1 MSVPCGH
8 ARWSPRPWWPSSWRP
23 PSWRNSGGTRCPRFT
38 IIIPVTCAGSDADE
52 GPWDPP
58 GSRPGGIH
66 GSREEFRGGR
76 GRQTSRRGVRR
87 RGRPDRGRYGKK
99 STGNLRLGMGAGVPG
114 KGARR
119 HPGCRIGPGPGDRDR
134 GRSVSG
140 RRKPAGAQGI
150 CACHLSRC
158 FARRRARASGRRHVP
173 SPPFRGGP
181 GEGGNGTDGKAPSGL
196 SGSGFPGEHGEPAA
210 GPGSRGGAPAP
221 LPGDEERPAGGRRR
235 EGKEKGVNE
244 GILTVSLGD
253 RSYDIFF
260 ANGVFPLFQEWV
272 GRFFRGDA
280 VFVVTDRTVSSIYG
294 KDIQKW
300 LSGIPHHMFSLP
312 PGEGEKH
319 RDTVLE
325 IYSFLAGKGAGRD
338 SLVVAFGGGVVGDLA
353 GFAAAT
359 FLRGMPYVQIPT
371 TLLAQVDSSVGGKT
385 GYNLPEGKN
394 LVGAFHQPRAV
405 FIDPTFL
412 LTLDDRNLRA
422 GMAEVVKCAFAGVP
436 SLLDSVAA
444 RAGSWRKMSGEA
456 WIHVIRSAVAFKA
469 GVVERDEREASTR
482 RILNLGHT
490 IGHALEQA
498 SGYWR
503 LLHGEAVAM
512 GMAWEAVFSRR
523 QGVTPPE
530 VERQMI
536 DLLLAM
542 GFTIDDPGIPLP
554 AIAEAIGMDKKRM
567 LSDIDMPLLTGPGSC
582 VLRPISVS
590 LLREDLPAIRDEIR
604 KTLRERAA
612 VGRKERRDPGSE
624 EVRVPFP
631 GQADILPPISALE
644 RRVVLDPRDVDAMIA
659 LAEAYRRAGN
669 LAGAWET
676 IKEALHQHPSSAR
689 AQHVAR
695 EIERNMK
702 EPRSVAGESPSPLL
716 EDVLILEEGAFEL
729 RPADRRADIPEEH
742 VVASGPPAPGPPEV
756 SEGTSLPDAE
766 ETVRTVTMA
775 SVYWDQGKQEEA
787 RRIIEGILR
796 GNPQD
801 PRRSEE
807 R

>member
-1 MSVPCGH
+1 M
-8 ARWSPRPWWPSSWRP
+8 RP
-23 PSWRNSGGTRCPRFT
+23 
-38 IIIPVTCAGSDADE
+38 E
-52 GPWDPP
+52 
-58 GSRPGGIH
+58 
-66 GSREEFRGGR
+66 
-76 GRQTSRRGVRR
+76 
-87 RGRPDRGRYGKK
+87 
-99 STGNLRLGMGAGVPG
+99 
-114 KGARR
+114 
-119 HPGCRIGPGPGDRDR
+119 
-134 GRSVSG
+134 
-140 RRKPAGAQGI
+140 
-150 CACHLSRC
+150 
-158 FARRRARASGRRHVP
+158 
-173 SPPFRGGP
+173 
-181 GEGGNGTDGKAPSGL
+181 
-196 SGSGFPGEHGEPAA
+196 
-210 GPGSRGGAPAP
+210 
-221 LPGDEERPAGGRRR
+221 GGRRR
-235 EGKEKGVNE
+235 EGKEEGVNE

-280 VFVVTDRTVSSIYG
+280 VFVVTDKTVSSIYD

-300 LSGIPHHMFSLP
+300 LSGIPHHVLSLP
-312 PGEGEKH
+312 AGEGEKH
-319 RDTVLE
+319 GDTVRE
-325 IYSFLAGKGAGRD
+325 IYSCFAGKGAGRD

-371 TLLAQVDSSVGGKT
+371 TLLSQVDSSVGGKT

-405 FIDPTFL
+405 FIDPAFL

-456 WIHVIRSAVAFKA
+456 WIDIIRSTVAFKA

-490 IGHALEQA
+490 VGHALEQA
-498 SGYWR
+498 SGYRR

-512 GMAWEAVFSRR
+512 GLAWEAVFSRR

-554 AIAEAIGMDKKRM
+554 AIASAIGMDKKKR
-567 LSDIDMPLLTGPGSC
+567 LSNIDMPLVAGPGSC
-582 VLRPISVS
+582 VLRPIPVS

-604 KTLRERAA
+604 NTLQERERAA
-612 VGRKERRDPGSE
+612 VLEKRRVPEKE
-624 EVRVPFP
+624 EVHAPHP
-631 GQADILPPISALE
+631 GAADTLPSISALE
-644 RRVVLDPRDVDAMIA
+644 RRVVEDPRDAEAMIA

-676 IKEALHQHPSSAR
+676 IKEALHQHPSSFQ

-702 EPRSVAGESPSPLL
+702 KALPVAGESPSPLL

-729 RPADRRADIPEEH
+729 RPADRRGDIREER
-742 VVASGPPAPGPPEV
+742 VAFPGPPAPGSPDTA
-756 SEGTSLPDAE
+756 EGTPPLGGG

-775 SVYWDQGKQEEA
+775 SVYWDQGKEEEA

-796 GNPQD
+796 ENPLD
-801 PRRSEE
+801 PRARAWKEAREGKRPRQRGKEE
-807 R
+807 ENALTGFLEKVAKEYGYDVPRHY

>member
-1 MSVPCGH
+1 
-8 ARWSPRPWWPSSWRP
+8 
-23 PSWRNSGGTRCPRFT
+23 
-38 IIIPVTCAGSDADE
+38 
-52 GPWDPP
+52 
-58 GSRPGGIH
+58 
-66 GSREEFRGGR
+66 
-76 GRQTSRRGVRR
+76 
-87 RGRPDRGRYGKK
+87 
-99 STGNLRLGMGAGVPG
+99 
-114 KGARR
+114 
-119 HPGCRIGPGPGDRDR
+119 
-134 GRSVSG
+134 VS
-140 RRKPAGAQGI
+140 
-150 CACHLSRC
+150 
-158 FARRRARASGRRHVP
+158 
-173 SPPFRGGP
+173 
-181 GEGGNGTDGKAPSGL
+181 
-196 SGSGFPGEHGEPAA
+196 
-210 GPGSRGGAPAP
+210 
-221 LPGDEERPAGGRRR
+221 
-235 EGKEKGVNE
+235 E

-272 GRFFRGDA
+272 GRIFRGDA
-280 VFVVTDRTVSSIYG
+280 VFVVTDRTVSSIYD

-300 LSGIPHHMFSLP
+300 LSGIPHHVLSLP

-319 RDTVLE
+319 GDTVRE
-325 IYSFLAGKGAGRD
+325 IYSFFAGTGAGRD
-338 SLVVAFGGGVVGDLA
+338 ALVVAFGGGVVGDLA

-371 TLLAQVDSSVGGKT
+371 TLLSQVDSSVGGKT

-456 WIHVIRSAVAFKA
+456 WINVIRGAVAFKA
-469 GVVERDEREASTR
+469 GVVEQDEREASTR

-512 GMAWEAVFSRR
+512 GLAWEAVFSRR
-523 QGVTPPE
+523 QGVTPPA
-530 VERQMI
+530 VERQMT
-536 DLLLAM
+536 DLLLTM
-542 GFTIDDPGIPLP
+542 GFTIDDPWIPLP
-554 AIAEAIGMDKKRM
+554 AIAAAIGMDKKRL
-567 LSDIDMPLLTGPGSC
+567 LSNIDMPLLTSPGSC
-582 VLRPISVS
+582 VLRPIPVS

-604 KTLRERAA
+604 KTMRERAGAA
-612 VGRKERRDPGSE
+612 VPEKRRVPEKE
-624 EVRVPFP
+624 EVRAPLP
-631 GQADILPPISALE
+631 GPADTLPSISALE
-644 RRVVLDPRDVDAMIA
+644 RRVVVDPRDAEAMIA
-659 LAEAYRRAGN
+659 LAEAYCRAGN

-676 IKEALHQHPSSAR
+676 IKEALHQNPYSGSALLL
-689 AQHVAR
+689 AR

-702 EPRSVAGESPSPLL
+702 EALPAAGESPSPLL

-729 RPADRRADIPEEH
+729 RPADQRDDIREER
-742 VVASGPPAPGPPEV
+742 VSSPVGLASGPPDTM
-756 SEGTSLPDAE
+756 EGTFPVGGG

-787 RRIIEGILR
+787 MQIIEGILR
-796 GNPQD
+796 ENPLD
-801 PRRSEE
+801 PRARAWKEARGGKRPRE
-807 R
+807 RGKEAENALTGFLEKVAKEYGYDIS

>member
-1 MSVPCGH
+1 
-8 ARWSPRPWWPSSWRP
+8 
-23 PSWRNSGGTRCPRFT
+23 
-38 IIIPVTCAGSDADE
+38 
-52 GPWDPP
+52 
-58 GSRPGGIH
+58 
-66 GSREEFRGGR
+66 
-76 GRQTSRRGVRR
+76 
-87 RGRPDRGRYGKK
+87 
-99 STGNLRLGMGAGVPG
+99 
-114 KGARR
+114 
-119 HPGCRIGPGPGDRDR
+119 
-134 GRSVSG
+134 
-140 RRKPAGAQGI
+140 
-150 CACHLSRC
+150 
-158 FARRRARASGRRHVP
+158 
-173 SPPFRGGP
+173 
-181 GEGGNGTDGKAPSGL
+181 
-196 SGSGFPGEHGEPAA
+196 
-210 GPGSRGGAPAP
+210 
-221 LPGDEERPAGGRRR
+221 
-235 EGKEKGVNE
+235 VNE

-260 ANGVFPLFQEWV
+260 ANGVFPLFQEWM

-300 LSGIPHHMFSLP
+300 LSGIPHHLFSLP

-319 RDTVLE
+319 GDTVRE
-325 IYSFLAGKGAGRD
+325 IYSFFAGKGAGRD

-371 TLLAQVDSSVGGKT
+371 TLLSQVDSSVGGKT

-456 WIHVIRSAVAFKA
+456 WLNIIHSAVVFKA
-469 GVVERDEREASTR
+469 GVVERDEREASAR

-498 SGYWR
+498 SGYWH

-554 AIAEAIGMDKKRM
+554 AIAAAIGMDKKRL
-567 LSDIDMPLLTGPGSC
+567 LSNIDMPLLTGPGTC
-582 VLRPISVS
+582 VLRPIPVS

-604 KTLRERAA
+604 KTLRERAGA
-612 VGRKERRDPGSE
+612 AEPAKRHVPEKE
-624 EVRVPFP
+624 EVRASLP
-631 GQADILPPISALE
+631 GQADPLPSISALE
-644 RRVVLDPRDVDAMIA
+644 RRVVADPRDEEAMIA

-702 EPRSVAGESPSPLL
+702 EALPLAGESPSPLL

-729 RPADRRADIPEEH
+729 RPADQRDDIREEQA
-742 VVASGPPAPGPPEV
+742 ASPGPPAPGPPDTT
-756 SEGTSLPDAE
+756 EGIPPSGGG

-796 GNPQD
+796 ENPLD
-801 PRRSEE
+801 PRARAWKEAREGKRPRE
-807 R
+807 RGKEAENALTGFLEKVAKEYGYDIPRHH

>member
-1 MSVPCGH
+1 M
-8 ARWSPRPWWPSSWRP
+8 
-23 PSWRNSGGTRCPRFT
+23 N
-38 IIIPVTCAGSDADE
+38 
-52 GPWDPP
+52 
-58 GSRPGGIH
+58 
-66 GSREEFRGGR
+66 
-76 GRQTSRRGVRR
+76 
-87 RGRPDRGRYGKK
+87 K
-99 STGNLRLGMGAGVPG
+99 
-114 KGARR
+114 
-119 HPGCRIGPGPGDRDR
+119 
-134 GRSVSG
+134 
-140 RRKPAGAQGI
+140 
-150 CACHLSRC
+150 
-158 FARRRARASGRRHVP
+158 
-173 SPPFRGGP
+173 
-181 GEGGNGTDGKAPSGL
+181 
-196 SGSGFPGEHGEPAA
+196 
-210 GPGSRGGAPAP
+210 
-221 LPGDEERPAGGRRR
+221 
-235 EGKEKGVNE
+235 

-394 LVGAFHQPRAV
+394 LVGVFHQPRAV

-436 SLLDSVAA
+436 SLLESVAA

-456 WIHVIRSAVAFKA
+456 WINVIRSAVAFKA

-523 QGVTPPE
+523 QGVTPPG

-542 GFTIDDPGIPLP
+542 GFAIDDPGIPLP
-554 AIAEAIGMDKKRM
+554 AIAAAIGMDKKRM
-567 LSDIDMPLLTGPGSC
+567 LSNIDMPLVTGPGSC
-582 VLRPISVS
+582 VLRPIPVS
-590 LLREDLPAIRDEIR
+590 LLREDLSAIRDEIR
-604 KTLRERAA
+604 KIVREQAGAA
-612 VGRKERRDPGSE
+612 VPEKRRAPENEELRPPIPG
-624 EVRVPFP
+624 P
-631 GQADILPPISALE
+631 ADTLPSISALE
-644 RRVVLDPRDVDAMIA
+644 RRVVVDPRDADAMIA

-676 IKEALHQHPSSAR
+676 IKEVLHQHPSSAR
-689 AQHVAR
+689 GQHVAR

-702 EPRSVAGESPSPLL
+702 EGHPVDGESPSPLL

-729 RPADRRADIPEEH
+729 RPADRRDDIRAER
-742 VVASGPPAPGPPEV
+742 VVAPGPPASGPPDAT
-756 SEGTSLPDAE
+756 EGTSPLDGG

-796 GNPQD
+796 ENPLDQRALAWKEARGGKR
-801 PRRSEE
+801 PRE
-807 R
+807 RGKEAENALTGFLEKVAKEYGYDVPRHH

>member
-1 MSVPCGH
+1 M
-8 ARWSPRPWWPSSWRP
+8 
-23 PSWRNSGGTRCPRFT
+23 
-38 IIIPVTCAGSDADE
+38 
-52 GPWDPP
+52 
-58 GSRPGGIH
+58 
-66 GSREEFRGGR
+66 
-76 GRQTSRRGVRR
+76 
-87 RGRPDRGRYGKK
+87 
-99 STGNLRLGMGAGVPG
+99 
-114 KGARR
+114 
-119 HPGCRIGPGPGDRDR
+119 
-134 GRSVSG
+134 
-140 RRKPAGAQGI
+140 
-150 CACHLSRC
+150 
-158 FARRRARASGRRHVP
+158 
-173 SPPFRGGP
+173 
-181 GEGGNGTDGKAPSGL
+181 
-196 SGSGFPGEHGEPAA
+196 
-210 GPGSRGGAPAP
+210 
-221 LPGDEERPAGGRRR
+221 
-235 EGKEKGVNE
+235 NE

-280 VFVVTDRTVSSIYG
+280 VFVVTDRTVFSIYG

-300 LSGIPHHMFSLP
+300 LSGIPHHVFSLP

-319 RDTVLE
+319 GDTVRE

-371 TLLAQVDSSVGGKT
+371 TLLSQVDSSVGGKT

-436 SLLDSVAA
+436 SLLESVAA

-456 WIHVIRSAVAFKA
+456 WINVIRSALAFKA

-523 QGVTPPE
+523 QGVTPPG

-554 AIAEAIGMDKKRM
+554 AIAAAIGMDKKRM
-567 LSDIDMPLLTGPGSC
+567 LSNIDMPLVTGPGSC
-582 VLRPISVS
+582 VLRPIPVS

-604 KTLRERAA
+604 KILRERAGAA
-612 VGRKERRDPGSE
+612 VPEKRRAPEYE
-624 EVRVPFP
+624 EVRAPLP
-631 GQADILPPISALE
+631 GPADTLPSISTLE
-644 RRVVLDPRDVDAMIA
+644 RRVVVDPRDADAMIA

-676 IKEALHQHPSSAR
+676 IKEVLHQHPSSAR

-702 EPRSVAGESPSPLL
+702 EGHPVTGESPSPLL

-729 RPADRRADIPEEH
+729 RPADRRDDIREER
-742 VVASGPPAPGPPEV
+742 VVAPGPPAPGPPDTT
-756 SEGTSLPDAE
+756 EGTPSLGGG

-787 RRIIEGILR
+787 SRIIEGILR
-796 GNPQD
+796 ENPMD
-801 PRRSEE
+801 PRALAWKEAREGKRPRE
-807 R
+807 RGKEAENALTGFLEKVAKEYGYDVPRHH